1 MLARFRFLACA
12 ALLAIPAVSI
22 NAVQAPPAQQ
32 GMVFPDDPAVI
43 NVTRP
48 PYSAKGDGVA
58 DDTAAIQKALDD
70 SCGIGSKQTK
80 VLYLPNSTYRVT
92 STLVVK
98 SALERGSED
107 VGPAGVRGGRPSER
121 LVPDLCQLF
130 VTGRSFHVPSC
141 PSLSRKPTPQSEEA
155 THSQIERGQEVM
167 P

>member
-1 MLARFRFLACA
+1 MPARFHFVTLWVVLSASAHA
-12 ALLAIPAVSI
+12 A
-22 NAVQAPPAQQ
+22 QAPP
-32 GMVFPDDPAVI
+32 GITFPDDPAVI

-58 DDTAAIQKALDD
+58 DDTAAIQKVLDD

-107 VGPAGVRGGRPSER
+107 VGPAGVRGGRPCER
-121 LVPDLCQLF
+121 LVPDLCQLL
-130 VTGRSFHVPSC
+130 VTRRSFHVPPC
-141 PSLSRKPTPQSEEA
+141 PSLSRTPGLQTEEMA
-155 THSQIERGQEVM
+155 HSQIEKGQEVM